1 MTLYISCDIIYIKGW
16 ITRIMRKISSDDIRE
31 FRIQNNLSQQDLAEM
46 LGVSWVSVHRW
57 ETGKS
62 KPSKLCLKHLNNLMG
77 KSLSNPAVQPEKL
90 YLNLQEARQKL
101 NRISSLRYD
110 AAKDS
115 FYRIKAHSLNLEGDL
130 SANPDDFIY
139 GRQAS

>member
-1 MTLYISCDIIYIKGW
+1 
-16 ITRIMRKISSDDIRE
+16 MRKILADDIRE

-62 KPSKLCLKHLNNLMG
+62 QPSKLCLKHLNNLMG

-90 YLNLQEARQKL
+90 DKLYLNLQEAKQKL
-101 NRISSLRYD
+101 ARYSTMNYKL
-110 AAKDS
+110 KDIKKDP
-115 FYRIKAHSLNLEGDL
+115 FYRIKAHSLNIEGDL
-130 SANPDDFIY
+130 SANPDDFLY
-139 GRQAS
+139 GRQSSYRRGFYQRSQL